1 MSRPAPVLA
10 TLAAVLLLASHAA
23 QAQQRTPPAT
33 ARPPAAKPAEKP
45 AEQPAPEPGP
55 PYEPQLLQLAEIMGS
70 LAYLRTLCGGKEAQD
85 WRNRMT
91 ALVEAEG
98 RTPQRRD
105 RLTAAFNRGFK
116 AYSLTH
122 RACTDTSLE
131 AASRLAVQGEA
142 LSRALASR
150 YGG

>member
-1 MSRPAPVLA
+1 MKRPAPLLA
-10 TLAAVLLLASHAA
+10 TLAALLLLASPAT
-23 QAQQRTPPAT
+23 QAQQRT
-33 ARPPAAKPAEKP
+33 PPAAKPAEKP
-45 AEQPAPEPGP
+45 AEQPAPEQPGP

-85 WRNRMT
+85 WRNRMG

>member
-1 MSRPAPVLA
+1 MRRPGSA
-10 TLAAVLLLASHAA
+10 LAALAALLLLAAPMA
-23 QAQQRTPPAT
+23 QAQPRTPPA

-45 AEQPAPEPGP
+45 TEQPAPEQPGP
-55 PYEPQLLQLAEIMGS
+55 PYEPQLLELAEIMGS

-85 WRNRMT
+85 WRNRMA

-131 AASRLAVQGEA
+131 AASRLAIQGEA
-142 LSRALASR
+142 LSRALANR

>member
-1 MSRPAPVLA
+1 MRRPSPL
-10 TLAAVLLLASHAA
+10 LAAAMSLLLLTPLAA
-23 QAQQRTPPAT
+23 QAQQRAQ
-33 ARPPAAKPAEKP
+33 PPAAKPAEKP
-45 AEQPAPEPGP
+45 PEPPAPEPPGP

-122 RACTDTSLE
+122 RVCTDVSQE
-131 AASRLAVQGEA
+131 ASARLAAEGEA
-142 LSRALASR
+142 LSRVLAGR

>member
-1 MSRPAPVLA
+1 MRA
-10 TLAAVLLLASHAA
+10 LAAALAALLVVSPIAA
-23 QAQQRTPPAT
+23 IAQQRPA
-33 ARPPAAKPAEKP
+33 APAKPAQGAKPAE
-45 AEQPAPEPGP
+45 PAPPEPDGP

-85 WRNRMT
+85 WRNRMA

-122 RACTDTSLE
+122 RTCTDASQE
-131 AASRLAVQGEA
+131 AAARLADQGGQ
-142 LSRALASR
+142 LSRTLAGR

>member
-1 MSRPAPVLA
+1 MRALA
-10 TLAAVLLLASHAA
+10 AALAVLLAVSPIATI
-23 QAQQRTPPAT
+23 AQQRPA
-33 ARPPAAKPAEKP
+33 APAKPAQGAKPAE
-45 AEQPAPEPGP
+45 PAPPEPDGP

-85 WRNRMT
+85 WRNRMA
-91 ALVEAEG
+91 ALVDAEG

-122 RACTDTSLE
+122 RTCTDASQE
-131 AASRLAVQGEA
+131 AAARLADQGGQ
-142 LSRALASR
+142 LSRTLAGR

>member
-1 MSRPAPVLA
+1 VRAIAAALAALLLVSPAATIAQQRPAP
-10 TLAAVLLLASHAA
+10 
-23 QAQQRTPPAT
+23 P
-33 ARPPAAKPAEKP
+33 ARPAQGAKPAE
-45 AEQPAPEPGP
+45 PAPPEPDGP

-85 WRNRMT
+85 WRDRMA

-122 RACTDTSLE
+122 RTCTDSSQE
-131 AASRLAVQGEA
+131 AAARLADQGGQ
-142 LSRALASR
+142 LSRALAGR

>member
-1 MSRPAPVLA
+1 MKARLRHPAL
-10 TLAAVLLLASHAA
+10 LAVLFLLPIAA
-23 QAQQRTPPAT
+23 DAQQRSQQ
-33 ARPPAAKPAEKP
+33 PAAKPPATKP
-45 AEQPAPEPGP
+45 AEQPPPESTAP
-55 PYEPQLLQLAEIMGS
+55 PYEPQLLQLSEIMGS
-70 LAYLRTLCGGKEAQD
+70 LAYLRTLCGGREAQD
-85 WRNRMT
+85 WRTRMA
-91 ALVEAEG
+91 ALIEAEG

-122 RACTDTSLE
+122 RSCTE
-131 AASRLAVQGEA
+131 ASQEASSRLAAEGEV

>member
-1 MSRPAPVLA
+1 MKPPAPVLA
-10 TLAAVLLLASHAA
+10 TLAALLLLVSSSA
-23 QAQQRTPPAT
+23 QAQQRTPPA
-33 ARPPAAKPAEKP
+33 AKPVEKP
-45 AEQPAPEPGP
+45 VEQPAPEQPGP

-85 WRNRMT
+85 WRSRMG

-122 RACTDTSLE
+122 RTCTDTSLE

-142 LSRALASR
+142 LSRALAGR

>member
-1 MSRPAPVLA
+1 MRA
-10 TLAAVLLLASHAA
+10 LAAALAALLAVSPIATI
-23 QAQQRTPPAT
+23 AQQRPA
-33 ARPPAAKPAEKP
+33 APAKPAQGTKP
-45 AEQPAPEPGP
+45 AEPAPPEPDGP

-85 WRNRMT
+85 WRNRMA

-122 RACTDTSLE
+122 RTCTDASQE
-131 AASRLAVQGEA
+131 AAARLADQGGQ
-142 LSRALASR
+142 LSRTLAGR

>member
-1 MSRPAPVLA
+1 MRVVAAALA
-10 TLAAVLLLASHAA
+10 LLLAGSPVAA
-23 QAQQRTPPAT
+23 IAQQRPA
-33 ARPPAAKPAEKP
+33 APAAKPAQGAKP
-45 AEQPAPEPGP
+45 PEPAPPEPDGP

-85 WRNRMT
+85 WRNRMA

-116 AYSLTH
+116 AYALTH
-122 RACTDTSLE
+122 RACTDASQE
-131 AASRLAVQGEA
+131 AAGRLADQGGQ
-142 LSRALASR
+142 LSRALAGR

>member
-1 MSRPAPVLA
+1 MRPLAALLAVLVALAPV
-10 TLAAVLLLASHAA
+10 AAL
-23 QAQQRTPPAT
+23 AQQR
-33 ARPPAAKPAEKP
+33 PAAPASKPA
-45 AEQPAPEPGP
+45 APEPDGP
-55 PYEPQLLQLAEIMGS
+55 PYEPQLLQLADIMGS

-85 WRNRMT
+85 WRDRMA

-116 AYSLTH
+116 AYALTH
-122 RACTDTSLE
+122 RACTDASQE
-131 AASRLAVQGEA
+131 AASRLADQGGQ
-142 LSRALASR
+142 LSRTLAGR

>member
-1 MSRPAPVLA
+1 MSCPAPVLA
-10 TLAAVLLLASHAA
+10 ALAAALLLASHAA

>member
-1 MSRPAPVLA
+1 MKRPAPALA
-10 TLAAVLLLASHAA
+10 TLATLLLLASSAV
-23 QAQQRTPPAT
+23 QAQQRTPPA
-33 ARPPAAKPAEKP
+33 AKPVEKP
-45 AEQPAPEPGP
+45 AEQPAPEQPGP

-85 WRNRMT
+85 WRNRMG

-142 LSRALASR
+142 LSRALAGR

>member
-1 MSRPAPVLA
+1 MKRVARAVVILVLALLAPVA
-10 TLAAVLLLASHAA
+10 G
-23 QAQQRTPPAT
+23 QAQQRAQQPAK
-33 ARPPAAKPAEKP
+33 PPAAKPAEP
-45 AEQPAPEPGP
+45 PAPEPDGP

-85 WRNRMT
+85 WRGRMA
-91 ALVEAEG
+91 ALIEAEG

-105 RLTAAFNRGFK
+105 RLTAAFNRGFR

-122 RACTDTSLE
+122 RSCTD
-131 AASRLAVQGEA
+131 ASREASARLAGEGEA